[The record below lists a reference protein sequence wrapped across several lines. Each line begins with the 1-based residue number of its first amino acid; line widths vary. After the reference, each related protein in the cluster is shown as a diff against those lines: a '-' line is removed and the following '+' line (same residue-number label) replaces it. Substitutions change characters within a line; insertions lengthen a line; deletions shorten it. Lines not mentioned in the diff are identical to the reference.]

1 MAHNIFKPQ
10 GATNASKPGAG
21 GAVLR
26 SVPVFGVV
34 KDNIDPIRC
43 GRLRV
48 YIADMSGQNPD
59 DSNSWA
65 TVNYMTPF
73 YGLTTGDAP
82 NTGYGTYLNNP
93 TSYGMWTS
101 PPDIGTTVICVFING
116 DPAYGYW
123 IGCVPEPEALYM
135 GPAIGSAET
144 VVVNS
149 GEANS
154 YGGATKLPV
163 SNINTNN

>member
-1 MAHNIFKPQ
+1 MPHNIFKPQ
-10 GATNASKPGAG
+10 GAPSATKPDTG

-48 YIADMSGQNPD
+48 YIDDMSGQDPE

-73 YGLTTGDAP
+73 YGLTNGDAP
-82 NTGYGTYLNNP
+82 NTGYGT
-93 TSYGMWTS
+93 
-101 PPDIGTTVICVFING
+101 
-116 DPAYGYW
+116 
-123 IGCVPEPEALYM
+123 
-135 GPAIGSAET
+135 
-144 VVVNS
+144 
-149 GEANS
+149 
-154 YGGATKLPV
+154 
-163 SNINTNN
+163 